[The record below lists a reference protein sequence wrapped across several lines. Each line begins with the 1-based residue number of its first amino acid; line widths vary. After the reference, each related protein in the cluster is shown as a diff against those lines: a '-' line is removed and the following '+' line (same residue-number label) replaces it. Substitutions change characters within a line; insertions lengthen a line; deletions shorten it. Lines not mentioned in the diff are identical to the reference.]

1 MRNSEG
7 DSDDC
12 KMGEANFSNGGLEKI
27 ISRSGDRFD
36 DALVMDGRGG
46 EQDSGS

>member
-12 KMGEANFSNGGLEKI
+12 AMDGANFSNGGREKI
-27 ISRSGDRFD
+27 ISRSGAR
-36 DALVMDGRGG
+36 LTMLW
-46 EQDSGS
+46 